1 MYQKVSTDLNFI
13 GREEEVLSFWE
24 REQIFKKAQAAGEG
38 RPEFTFYDGPPTANG
53 KPHIGHILT
62 RCIKDLFPRYK
73 AMQGYNVLRKAGWD
87 THGLPVELEVE
98 KLLHLDGK
106 EQIEQYGVEP
116 FIQKCKESVWKYK
129 GEWEEMSRRVGYWA
143 DMENPYIT
151 YDNNYI
157 ESVWWSLKQIHEKGL
172 LYKGHKIVPYCPRCG
187 TALSSHEVAQGYQDI
202 TERSAT
208 AIFKCTDD
216 DAAYLA
222 WTTTPWTL
230 PSNVCLCV
238 NANVQYA
245 KAVKDGK
252 AYILAK
258 DLVEQVLGEGAE
270 IVQTYLGSELVGR
283 SYEPLFECTAKA
295 CEGQGKAHYI
305 IADDYVTTTDGTGIV
320 HNAPAFGEDDA
331 RVCRENNLPFI
342 QLVNTKGE
350 LCGGTPWDGMFV
362 KDADPKVIEALEE
375 KGLLFDAPEFTHS
388 YPFCWRCNTPLI
400 YYARSTWFIK
410 MTALHDELMK
420 NNAGV
425 NWLPENIR
433 DGRMGN
439 FLDNVID
446 WGISRERYWG
456 TPLPIWVCD
465 CGHIHVV
472 GSIAELKEM
481 GEGVPDDIE
490 LHKPFIDK
498 ITLKC
503 PECGGRMHRAPE
515 VIDCWYDSGSM
526 PFAQWHYPFEHKE
539 EFEKRFPA
547 NFISEAVD
555 QTRGWFYT
563 LLAIGTAV
571 FGKAPFENCIVLG
584 HVQDK
589 DGRKMSKHI
598 GNVVDP
604 WSVLDKQGADAVRWY
619 FYSGS
624 APWLPSRFYGD
635 AVSEAQRKFMGPLWN
650 TYAFYIL
657 YAEIDQFDPTK
668 YTLSDTENLSIMDRW
683 VLSRLNSTVR
693 KVTDFLDGYH
703 ITEATRELAAF
714 VDELSNWYVRRG
726 RERYWGSEMTQDKID
741 AYMTL
746 YTVLETFIRLIA
758 PFTPFIAETI
768 YQNLVRSVDKNAPES
783 VHLCAYPMA
792 DAARIDEKLE
802 ENMDSVLSIVT
813 LGRACRN
820 TAGLKNRQPL
830 SALYVGGVEQ
840 LPEQYQE
847 VIKGELNVKNVQLGA
862 AMEQFITYQVKPQLK
877 TLGPKYG
884 KLLGAI
890 RSHLAEAD
898 GSAVVKAVANG
909 GAYTFAANG
918 AEVSLTEADLLIE
931 PMQKEGFAVE
941 TEGEI
946 AVILDE
952 TLTPEL
958 ILEGNIREI
967 ISKVQTM
974 RKEAGF
980 EVTDHIR
987 LAVSEGEVAEILREN
1002 ESEVAGETLADE
1014 VAYGA
1019 LSGYQKQWDINGM
1032 SATFSVEKK

>member
-1 MYQKVSTDLNFI
+1 M
-13 GREEEVLSFWE
+13 
-24 REQIFKKAQAAGEG
+24 
-38 RPEFTFYDGPPTANG
+38 
-53 KPHIGHILT
+53 
-62 RCIKDLFPRYK
+62 
-73 AMQGYNVLRKAGWD
+73 
-87 THGLPVELEVE
+87 
-98 KLLHLDGK
+98 
-106 EQIEQYGVEP
+106 
-116 FIQKCKESVWKYK
+116 
-129 GEWEEMSRRVGYWA
+129 
-143 DMENPYIT
+143 
-151 YDNNYI
+151 
-157 ESVWWSLKQIHEKGL
+157 
-172 LYKGHKIVPYCPRCG
+172 
-187 TALSSHEVAQGYQDI
+187 
-202 TERSAT
+202 
-208 AIFKCTDD
+208 
-216 DAAYLA
+216 
-222 WTTTPWTL
+222 
-230 PSNVCLCV
+230 
-238 NANVQYA
+238 
-245 KAVKDGK
+245 
-252 AYILAK
+252 
-258 DLVEQVLGEGAE
+258 EQVLGEGAE

-420 NNAGV
+420 NNAGI

-481 GEGVPDDIE
+481 GENVPDDIE

-503 PECGGRMHRAPE
+503 PECGGKMHRVPE

-539 EFEKRFPA
+539 KFEKRFPA

-683 VLSRLNSTVR
+683 VLSRLNSTVK

-703 ITEATRELAAF
+703 IAEATRELMAF

-792 DAARIDEKLE
+792 DMARIDAKLE

-862 AMEQFITYQVKPQLK
+862 EMEQFITYQVKPQLK

-898 GSAVVKAVANG
+898 GSAIVKAVANG
-909 GAYTFAANG
+909 GSYTFAVNG
-918 AEVSLTEADLLIE
+918 EEVALAEEDLLIQ
-931 PMQKEGFAVE
+931 PMQREGFAVE
-941 TEGEI
+941 TE
-946 AVILDE
+946 
-952 TLTPEL
+952 
-958 ILEGNIREI
+958 RM
-967 ISKVQTM
+967 SK
-974 RKEAGF
+974 
-980 EVTDHIR
+980 
-987 LAVSEGEVAEILREN
+987 S
-1002 ESEVAGETLADE
+1002 
-1014 VAYGA
+1014 AY
-1019 LSGYQKQWDINGM
+1019 SDCRR
-1032 SATFSVEKK
+1032 

>member
-1 MYQKVSTDLNFI
+1 
-13 GREEEVLSFWE
+13 
-24 REQIFKKAQAAGEG
+24 
-38 RPEFTFYDGPPTANG
+38 
-53 KPHIGHILT
+53 
-62 RCIKDLFPRYK
+62 
-73 AMQGYNVLRKAGWD
+73 
-87 THGLPVELEVE
+87 
-98 KLLHLDGK
+98 
-106 EQIEQYGVEP
+106 
-116 FIQKCKESVWKYK
+116 
-129 GEWEEMSRRVGYWA
+129 
-143 DMENPYIT
+143 
-151 YDNNYI
+151 
-157 ESVWWSLKQIHEKGL
+157 
-172 LYKGHKIVPYCPRCG
+172 
-187 TALSSHEVAQGYQDI
+187 
-202 TERSAT
+202 
-208 AIFKCTDD
+208 
-216 DAAYLA
+216 
-222 WTTTPWTL
+222 
-230 PSNVCLCV
+230 
-238 NANVQYA
+238 
-245 KAVKDGK
+245 
-252 AYILAK
+252 
-258 DLVEQVLGEGAE
+258 
-270 IVQTYLGSELVGR
+270 
-283 SYEPLFECTAKA
+283 
-295 CEGQGKAHYI
+295 
-305 IADDYVTTTDGTGIV
+305 
-320 HNAPAFGEDDA
+320 
-331 RVCRENNLPFI
+331 
-342 QLVNTKGE
+342 
-350 LCGGTPWDGMFV
+350 
-362 KDADPKVIEALEE
+362 
-375 KGLLFDAPEFTHS
+375 
-388 YPFCWRCNTPLI
+388 
-400 YYARSTWFIK
+400 

-503 PECGGRMHRAPE
+503 PVCGGKMHRVPE